1 MPAVHRR
8 VRLAVR
14 LDEVERRQ
22 SKERAEKSWR
32 QQHAEQLGIELS
44 DESEG
49 EPMPPPAERPCR
61 VPAPESLQWLHA
73 CLPELT
79 WVWRKGQLPSCQHP
93 TGRSCLSWCLSA

>member
-1 MPAVHRR
+1 MPTVHRR

-22 SKERAEKSWR
+22 SKERADKSWR

-49 EPMPPPAERPCR
+49 EWRSPPLRAWPGLP
-61 VPAPESLQWLHA
+61 QWLRA
-73 CLPELT
+73 CLPA
-79 WVWRKGQLPSCQHP
+79 LPGWLLESGALGTLVRSSCA
-93 TGRSCLSWCLSA
+93 C

>member
-1 MPAVHRR
+1 MSAVHRR

-49 EPMPPPAERPCR
+49 E
-61 VPAPESLQWLHA
+61 S
-73 CLPELT
+73 
-79 WVWRKGQLPSCQHP
+79 
-93 TGRSCLSWCLSA
+93 RSP